1 MRAFV
6 ERHRHLSLLV
16 GALLAQ
22 LFFLAY
28 QIKTESDVRLLRV
41 WAVAVITP
49 VEKLVRGAVGAA
61 GSLSEDYLALY
72 GARQESH
79 RLRAELEQ
87 AQLRMHELET
97 RAAEADEL
105 AALLDFKQSYSS
117 GPLMAA
123 RVIGVSPGAATRTV
137 LIDRGREAGLEVN
150 MVVLTPTGLVGKV
163 VTVFPG
169 AAQVL
174 LITDQKSG
182 VGVQVGDTQLQ
193 GIVKGTG
200 GSVCRLEYIS
210 NEEPVAVGAEVF
222 TSGQDQ
228 LFPKG
233 LPVGR
238 VVSAGRGE
246 FFQEITV
253 QPAASLTR
261 LEHVLVVARRPEP
274 LTTTAQ
280 GAEAEGRVA
289 R

>member
-28 QIKTESDVRLLRV
+28 QIKTDSDVRLLRV
-41 WAVAVITP
+41 WAVTVITP
-49 VEKLVRGAVGAA
+49 VEKLVRGAVGLS
-61 GSLSEDYLALY
+61 GSLAENYIALY
-72 GARQESH
+72 GARQESQ

-87 AQLRMHELET
+87 VRMRLQELEA

-105 AALLDFKQSYSS
+105 AALLDFKQSYSG
-117 GPLMAA
+117 GPLVAA
-123 RVIGVSPGAATRTV
+123 RVIAVSPGSATRTV
-137 LIDRGREAGLEVN
+137 LIDRGRESGLEPN
-150 MVVLTPTGLVGKV
+150 MVVITPAGVVGKV
-163 VTVFPG
+163 VAAFPG

-174 LITDQKSG
+174 LMTDQKSG
-182 VGVQVGDTQLQ
+182 VGVQVAGTRLQ
-193 GIVKGTG
+193 GVVKGTG
-200 GSVCRLEYIS
+200 GSFCRLEYVP
-210 NEEPVAVGAEVF
+210 NEETVPVGAELF

-238 VVSAGRGE
+238 VVSVRPGD
-246 FFQEITV
+246 FFQEIAV
-253 QPAASLTR
+253 QPTARLTH
-261 LEHVLVVARRPEP
+261 LEHVLVVAARPEP
-274 LTTTAQ
+274 LATTAQ
-280 GAEAEGRVA
+280 TAGAADRLS